1 MDIINII
8 TSLVS
13 SYGYLGIF
21 VAAFAETIFPP
32 IPSEL
37 IFPLAGF
44 VGFNSNFTYVETFF
58 MAASGALGATI
69 GAVVIYFISLNIG
82 RIAIIK
88 IGKYVFVSEK
98 KIESAERWFEK
109 YGVYAV
115 FLGRMAPGVRELI
128 SVPAGI
134 ARMPLAK
141 FVTFTF
147 FGSLVWSLILV
158 FSGYFLGNSWDILSE
173 SLSKYFPIISVIILL
188 SIGIVILFYVL
199 YDIRRNKIT
208 NLDPD

>member
-1 MDIINII
+1 VDIINII

-44 VGFNSNFTYVETFF
+44 VGFKSNFTYFETLL
-58 MAASGALGATI
+58 MASSGAIGATLGAI
-69 GAVVIYFISLNIG
+69 VIYLVSFKIG

-88 IGKYVFVSEK
+88 LGKYVFVSEK
-98 KIESAERWFEK
+98 KIEAAERWFEK
-109 YGVYAV
+109 YGIYAV

-134 ARMPLAK
+134 ARMPFAK

-147 FGSLVWSLILV
+147 FGSLVWSVILV
-158 FSGYFLGNSWDILSE
+158 FSGYFLGNSWE
-173 SLSKYFPIISVIILL
+173 SLSETLSEYFPVISVIMLL
-188 SIGIVILFYVL
+188 SIGVAIIYYV
-199 YDIRRNKIT
+199 YYCKRRNRT
-208 NLDPD
+208 RN

>member
-13 SYGYLGIF
+13 SYGYFGIF
-21 VAAFAETIFPP
+21 IAAFAETIFPP

-69 GAVVIYFISLNIG
+69 GAVVIYFISLKIG

-88 IGKYVFVSEK
+88 IGKYVFVNEK

-109 YGVYAV
+109 YGIYAV

-173 SLSKYFPIISVIILL
+173 SLSKYFPIISAITLV
-188 SIGIVILFYVL
+188 SIGIVILFYIF
-199 YDIRRNKIT
+199 YNKRK
-208 NLDPD
+208 NRMKS

>member
-21 VAAFAETIFPP
+21 IAAFAETIFPP

-44 VGFNSNFTYVETFF
+44 VGFKSNFTYFETFL
-58 MAASGALGATI
+58 MASSGAVGATF
-69 GAVVIYFISLNIG
+69 GAIVIYLISFKIG
-82 RIAIIK
+82 RIAIVK
-88 IGKYVFVSEK
+88 LGKYVFVSEK
-98 KIESAERWFEK
+98 KIESAERWFKK

-134 ARMPLAK
+134 ARMPFAK

-147 FGSLVWSLILV
+147 FGSLIWSVILV
-158 FSGYFLGNSWDILSE
+158 FLGYFLGNSWE
-173 SLSKYFPIISVIILL
+173 SLSETLSGYFTIISVIVFL
-188 SIGIVILFYVL
+188 SIAIVISYYL
-199 YDIRRNKIT
+199 YYGKRRNRLK
-208 NLDPD
+208 N

>member
-21 VAAFAETIFPP
+21 IAAFAETIFPP

-37 IFPLAGF
+37 VFPLAGF
-44 VGFNSNFTYVETFF
+44 VGFKSNFTYIETFLL
-58 MAASGALGATI
+58 ASSGAAGATLGAI
-69 GAVVIYFISLNIG
+69 VIYIISFKIG

-98 KIESAERWFEK
+98 KIEAAEKWFEK
-109 YGVYAV
+109 YGIYAV

-134 ARMPLAK
+134 ARMPFAK

-147 FGSLVWSLILV
+147 FGSLIWSLVLV
-158 FSGYFLGNSWDILSE
+158 FSGYFLGNSWDSLSE
-173 SLSKYFPIISVIILL
+173 ALSKYSHLISFITLF
-188 SIGIVILFYVL
+188 SIGIIILCYVFYGK
-199 YDIRRNKIT
+199 RRNRIKK
-208 NLDPD
+208 

>member
-1 MDIINII
+1 VDIINII

-13 SYGYLGIF
+13 TYGYLGIF
-21 VAAFAETIFPP
+21 IAAFAETIFPP

-37 IFPLAGF
+37 VFPLAGF
-44 VGFNSNFTYVETFF
+44 VGFKSNFTYFETFL
-58 MAASGALGATI
+58 MASSGAVGATI
-69 GAVVIYFISLNIG
+69 GAIVIYLVSFKIG
-82 RIAIIK
+82 RIAIVK
-88 IGKYVFVSEK
+88 LGKYVFVNEK

-134 ARMPLAK
+134 ARMPFAK

-147 FGSLVWSLILV
+147 LGSLIWSVMLV
-158 FSGYFLGNSWDILSE
+158 FLGYFLGDSWE
-173 SLSKYFPIISVIILL
+173 SLSGTLSDYFTVISVLVLL
-188 SIGIVILFYVL
+188 SIAIVIFYHV
-199 YDIRRNKIT
+199 YYGKRRNRIK
-208 NLDPD
+208 N

>member
-1 MDIINII
+1 VDIINII

-13 SYGYLGIF
+13 TYGYLGIF
-21 VAAFAETIFPP
+21 IAAFAETIFPP

-44 VGFNSNFTYVETFF
+44 VGFKSNFTYFETFL
-58 MAASGALGATI
+58 MASSGAVGATI
-69 GAVVIYFISLNIG
+69 GAIVIYLVSFKIG
-82 RIAIIK
+82 RIAIVK
-88 IGKYVFVSEK
+88 LGKYVFVNEK
-98 KIESAERWFEK
+98 KIQSAERWFEK

-134 ARMPLAK
+134 ARMPFAK

-147 FGSLVWSLILV
+147 FGSLIWSVILV
-158 FSGYFLGNSWDILSE
+158 FLGYFLGDSWERLSE
-173 SLSKYFPIISVIILL
+173 TLSDYFTVISVLVLL
-188 SIGIVILFYVL
+188 SIAIVIFYYV
-199 YDIRRNKIT
+199 YYGKRRNRIK
-208 NLDPD
+208 N

>member
-1 MDIINII
+1 VDIINII

-69 GAVVIYFISLNIG
+69 GAVVIYFISLKIG

-98 KIESAERWFEK
+98 RIESAERWFEK
-109 YGVYAV
+109 YGIYAV

-173 SLSKYFPIISVIILL
+173 SLSKYFPIISAIILL
-188 SIGIVILFYVL
+188 SIGIVILFYIF
-199 YDIRRNKIT
+199 YKKRKSRIKS
-208 NLDPD
+208 

>member
-8 TSLVS
+8 TSLIS

-21 VAAFAETIFPP
+21 IAAFAETIFPP

-44 VGFNSNFTYVETFF
+44 IGFKSNFTYFETFL
-58 MAASGALGATI
+58 MALSGAVGATI
-69 GAVVIYFISLNIG
+69 GAIVIYLVSLKIG
-82 RIAIIK
+82 RIAIVK
-88 IGKYVFVSEK
+88 LGKYVFVSEK

-128 SVPAGI
+128 SIPAGI
-134 ARMPLAK
+134 AKMPFAK

-158 FSGYFLGNSWDILSE
+158 FSGYFLGNSWDSVSE
-173 SLSKYFPIISVIILL
+173 TLTDYFPIISVIVLL
-188 SIGIVILFYVL
+188 SMGIVILCYVY
-199 YDIRRNKIT
+199 YDKRRNRIK
-208 NLDPD
+208 N

>member
-1 MDIINII
+1 VDIINII

-13 SYGYLGIF
+13 TYGYLGIF
-21 VAAFAETIFPP
+21 IAAFAETIFPP

-44 VGFNSNFTYVETFF
+44 VGFKSNFTYFETFL
-58 MAASGALGATI
+58 MASSGAGGATI
-69 GAVVIYFISLNIG
+69 GAIVIYLVSFKIG
-82 RIAIIK
+82 RIAIVK
-88 IGKYVFVSEK
+88 LGKYVFVNEK

-134 ARMPLAK
+134 ARMPFAK

-147 FGSLVWSLILV
+147 FGSLIWSMILV
-158 FSGYFLGNSWDILSE
+158 FSGYFLGNSWE
-173 SLSKYFPIISVIILL
+173 SLSEILSDYFAVISVLVLL
-188 SIGIVILFYVL
+188 SIAIVIFYYV
-199 YDIRRNKIT
+199 YYGKRRNRIK
-208 NLDPD
+208 N

>member
-1 MDIINII
+1 MDIIIII

-13 SYGYLGIF
+13 TYGYLGIF
-21 VAAFAETIFPP
+21 IAAFAETIFPP

-44 VGFNSNFTYVETFF
+44 VGFKSNFTYFETFL
-58 MAASGALGATI
+58 MASSGAVGATI
-69 GAVVIYFISLNIG
+69 GAIVIYLVSFKIG
-82 RIAIIK
+82 RIAIVK
-88 IGKYVFVSEK
+88 LGKYVFVNEK

-134 ARMPLAK
+134 ARMPFVK

-147 FGSLVWSLILV
+147 FGSLIWSVILV
-158 FSGYFLGNSWDILSE
+158 FLGYFLGDSWE
-173 SLSKYFPIISVIILL
+173 SLSETLSDYFTVISVLVLL
-188 SIGIVILFYVL
+188 SIAIVIFYYV
-199 YDIRRNKIT
+199 YYGKRRNRIK
-208 NLDPD
+208 D

>member
-1 MDIINII
+1 VDIINII

-13 SYGYLGIF
+13 TYGYLGIF
-21 VAAFAETIFPP
+21 IAAFAETIFPP

-44 VGFNSNFTYVETFF
+44 VGFKSNFTYFETFL
-58 MAASGALGATI
+58 MASSGAVGATI
-69 GAVVIYFISLNIG
+69 GAIVIYLVSFKIG
-82 RIAIIK
+82 RIAIVK
-88 IGKYVFVSEK
+88 LGKYVFVNEK

-134 ARMPLAK
+134 ARMPFAK

-147 FGSLVWSLILV
+147 FGSLIWSVILV
-158 FSGYFLGNSWDILSE
+158 FLGYFLGDSWE
-173 SLSKYFPIISVIILL
+173 SLSETLSDYFTVISVLVLL
-188 SIGIVILFYVL
+188 SISIVIFYYV
-199 YDIRRNKIT
+199 YYGKRRNRIK
-208 NLDPD
+208 N

>member
-13 SYGYLGIF
+13 AYGYLGIF
-21 VAAFAETIFPP
+21 IAAFAETIFPP

-44 VGFNSNFTYVETFF
+44 VGFKSNFTYFETFL
-58 MAASGALGATI
+58 MASSGALGATI
-69 GAVVIYFISLNIG
+69 GSIVIYLVSFKIG
-82 RIAIIK
+82 RIAIVK
-88 IGKYVFVSEK
+88 LGKYVFVNQK

-134 ARMPLAK
+134 ARMPFAK

-147 FGSLVWSLILV
+147 FGSLIWSVILV
-158 FSGYFLGNSWDILSE
+158 FLGYFLGDSWE
-173 SLSKYFPIISVIILL
+173 SLSETLSDYFTVISVLVLL
-188 SIGIVILFYVL
+188 SIAIVIFYYV
-199 YDIRRNKIT
+199 YYGKRRDRIKN
-208 NLDPD
+208 

>member
-1 MDIINII
+1 LDIINII

-13 SYGYLGIF
+13 TYGYLGIF
-21 VAAFAETIFPP
+21 IAAFAETIFPP

-44 VGFNSNFTYVETFF
+44 VGFKSNFTYFETFL
-58 MAASGALGATI
+58 MASSGAVGATI
-69 GAVVIYFISLNIG
+69 GAIVIYLVSFKIG
-82 RIAIIK
+82 RIAIVK
-88 IGKYVFVSEK
+88 LGKYVFVNEK

-134 ARMPLAK
+134 ARMPFAK

-147 FGSLVWSLILV
+147 FGSLIWSVILV
-158 FSGYFLGNSWDILSE
+158 FLGYFLGDSWE
-173 SLSKYFPIISVIILL
+173 SLSETLSDYFTVISVLVLL
-188 SIGIVILFYVL
+188 SIAIVIFYYV
-199 YDIRRNKIT
+199 YYGKRRNRIK
-208 NLDPD
+208 N

>member
-1 MDIINII
+1 M

-21 VAAFAETIFPP
+21 IAAFAETIFPP

-44 VGFNSNFTYVETFF
+44 VGFKSNFTYFETFL
-58 MAASGALGATI
+58 MAASGAAGATI
-69 GAVVIYFISLNIG
+69 GAIVIYLISFKIG
-82 RIAIIK
+82 RPAIIK

-98 KIESAERWFEK
+98 KIEAAEKWFEK
-109 YGVYAV
+109 YGIYAV

-134 ARMPLAK
+134 ARMPLPK
-141 FVTFTF
+141 FAIFTF
-147 FGSLVWSLILV
+147 FGSLVWSVILV
-158 FSGYFLGNSWDILSE
+158 FAGYFLGNSWDSLSEILSE
-173 SLSKYFPIISVIILL
+173 YFPILSVILLL
-188 SIGIVILFYVL
+188 SIGIVVFSYVH
-199 YDIRRNKIT
+199 YSKRRNRIK
-208 NLDPD
+208 N

>member
-21 VAAFAETIFPP
+21 IAAFAETIFPP

-44 VGFNSNFTYVETFF
+44 VAFKSTFTYIETFF
-58 MAASGALGATI
+58 MATSGAVGATI
-69 GAVVIYFISLNIG
+69 GAIVIYLISFKIG

-98 KIESAERWFEK
+98 KIESAEKWFEK
-109 YGVYAV
+109 YGIYAV

-134 ARMPLAK
+134 ARMPFAK

-147 FGSLVWSLILV
+147 FGSLIWSEFWFFQV
-158 FSGYFLGNSWDILSE
+158 TYWTWDNLSE
-173 SLSKYFPIISVIILL
+173 TLSNYFPIISVITLL
-188 SIGIVILFYVL
+188 SIGIVISCYVL
-199 YDIRRNKIT
+199 YKKRKNRIKN
-208 NLDPD
+208 

>member
-13 SYGYLGIF
+13 TYGYLGIF
-21 VAAFAETIFPP
+21 IAAFAETIFPP

-44 VGFNSNFTYVETFF
+44 VGFKSNFTYFETFL
-58 MAASGALGATI
+58 MASSGAVGATI
-69 GAVVIYFISLNIG
+69 GAIVIYLVSFKIG
-82 RIAIIK
+82 RIAIVK
-88 IGKYVFVSEK
+88 LGKYVFVNEK

-134 ARMPLAK
+134 ARMPFAK

-147 FGSLVWSLILV
+147 FGSLIWSVILV
-158 FSGYFLGNSWDILSE
+158 FLGYFLGDSWE
-173 SLSKYFPIISVIILL
+173 SLSETLSDYFTVISVLVLL
-188 SIGIVILFYVL
+188 SIAIVIFYYV
-199 YDIRRNKIT
+199 YYGKRRNKIK
-208 NLDPD
+208 N

>member
-1 MDIINII
+1 VDIINII

-13 SYGYLGIF
+13 TYGYLGIF
-21 VAAFAETIFPP
+21 IAAFAETIFPP

-44 VGFNSNFTYVETFF
+44 VGFKSNFTYFETFL
-58 MAASGALGATI
+58 MASSGAVGATF
-69 GAVVIYFISLNIG
+69 GAIVIYIVSFKIG
-82 RIAIIK
+82 RIAIVK
-88 IGKYVFVSEK
+88 LGKYVFVSEK

-109 YGVYAV
+109 YGIYAV

-134 ARMPLAK
+134 ARMPFAK

-147 FGSLVWSLILV
+147 FGSLIWSVILV
-158 FSGYFLGNSWDILSE
+158 FSGYFLGNSWE
-173 SLSKYFPIISVIILL
+173 SLSETLSDYFTLISVIVLL
-188 SIGIVILFYVL
+188 SIAIVIFY
-199 YDIRRNKIT
+199 YAYYGKRRNRIKK
-208 NLDPD
+208 

>member
-69 GAVVIYFISLNIG
+69 GAVVIYFISLKIG

-88 IGKYVFVSEK
+88 IGKYFFVSEK

-109 YGVYAV
+109 YGIYAV

-173 SLSKYFPIISVIILL
+173 LLSKYFPIISVITLL
-188 SIGIVILFYVL
+188 SIGMVIVFYIF
-199 YDIRRNKIT
+199 YNKRKNRIK
-208 NLDPD
+208 N

>member
-8 TSLVS
+8 TSLIS

-21 VAAFAETIFPP
+21 IAAFAETIFPP

-44 VGFNSNFTYVETFF
+44 IGFKSNFTYFETFL
-58 MAASGALGATI
+58 MALSGAVGATI
-69 GAVVIYFISLNIG
+69 GAIVIYLVSLKIG
-82 RIAIIK
+82 RIAIVK
-88 IGKYVFVSEK
+88 LGKYVFVSEK

-134 ARMPLAK
+134 ARMHFAK

-158 FSGYFLGNSWDILSE
+158 FSGYFLGNSWDSLSE
-173 SLSKYFPIISVIILL
+173 TLSDYFPIISVIVLL
-188 SIGIVILFYVL
+188 SIGIVILCYL
-199 YDIRRNKIT
+199 YYDKRRNRIK
-208 NLDPD
+208 N

>member
-21 VAAFAETIFPP
+21 IAAFAETIFPP

-44 VGFNSNFTYVETFF
+44 VGFNSNFTYIETFF
-58 MAASGALGATI
+58 MAVSGAVGATI
-69 GAVVIYFISLNIG
+69 GAIVIYLISFKIG

-98 KIESAERWFEK
+98 KIESAEKWFEK

-134 ARMPLAK
+134 ARMPFTK

-147 FGSLVWSLILV
+147 LGSLIWSLILV
-158 FSGYFLGNSWDILSE
+158 FSGYFLGNSWDSLSE
-173 SLSKYFPIISVIILL
+173 TLSKYFPIISVITLL

-199 YDIRRNKIT
+199 YDKRRNKIT

>member
-13 SYGYLGIF
+13 TYGYLGIF
-21 VAAFAETIFPP
+21 IAAFAETIFPP

-44 VGFNSNFTYVETFF
+44 VGFKSNFTYFETFL
-58 MAASGALGATI
+58 MASSGAVGATLGAI
-69 GAVVIYFISLNIG
+69 VIYLVSFKIG
-82 RIAIIK
+82 RIAIVK
-88 IGKYVFVSEK
+88 LGKYVFVSEK
-98 KIESAERWFEK
+98 KIESAERWFQK

-134 ARMPLAK
+134 ARMPFAK

-147 FGSLVWSLILV
+147 FGSLIWSVILV
-158 FSGYFLGNSWDILSE
+158 FSGYFLGNSWE
-173 SLSKYFPIISVIILL
+173 SLSETLSDYFTLISVIVLL
-188 SIGIVILFYVL
+188 SIVVVIFYYV
-199 YDIRRNKIT
+199 YYGKRRNRIK
-208 NLDPD
+208 N

>member
-13 SYGYLGIF
+13 TYGYLGIF
-21 VAAFAETIFPP
+21 IAAFAETIFPP

-44 VGFNSNFTYVETFF
+44 VGFKSNFTYFETFL
-58 MAASGALGATI
+58 MASSGAVGATF
-69 GAVVIYFISLNIG
+69 GAIVIYIVSFKIG
-82 RIAIIK
+82 RIAIVK
-88 IGKYVFVSEK
+88 LGKYVFVSEK

-109 YGVYAV
+109 YGIYAV

-134 ARMPLAK
+134 ARMPFAK

-147 FGSLVWSLILV
+147 FGSLIWSVILV
-158 FSGYFLGNSWDILSE
+158 FSGYFLGNSWE
-173 SLSKYFPIISVIILL
+173 SLSETLSDYFTLISVIVLL
-188 SIGIVILFYVL
+188 SIAIVIFY
-199 YDIRRNKIT
+199 YAYYGKRRNRIKK
-208 NLDPD
+208 

>member
-1 MDIINII
+1 VDIINII

-13 SYGYLGIF
+13 TYGYLGIF
-21 VAAFAETIFPP
+21 IAAFAETIFPP

-44 VGFNSNFTYVETFF
+44 VGFKSNFTYFETFLL
-58 MAASGALGATI
+58 ASSGAVGATI
-69 GAVVIYFISLNIG
+69 GAIVIYLVSFKIG
-82 RIAIIK
+82 RIAIVK
-88 IGKYVFVSEK
+88 LGKYVFVNEK

-134 ARMPLAK
+134 ARMPFAK

-147 FGSLVWSLILV
+147 FGSLIWSVILV
-158 FSGYFLGNSWDILSE
+158 FSGYFLGNSWE
-173 SLSKYFPIISVIILL
+173 SLSETLSDYFTLISVIVLL
-188 SIGIVILFYVL
+188 SIAIVIFY
-199 YDIRRNKIT
+199 YAYYGKRRNRIKK
-208 NLDPD
+208 

>member
-21 VAAFAETIFPP
+21 IAAFAETIFPP

-44 VGFNSNFTYVETFF
+44 IGFKSNFTYFETFL
-58 MAASGALGATI
+58 MASLGAV
-69 GAVVIYFISLNIG
+69 GATFGAIVIYLVSFKIG
-82 RIAIIK
+82 RIAVVK
-88 IGKYVFVSEK
+88 LGKYVFVSEK

-134 ARMPLAK
+134 ARMPFAK

-147 FGSLVWSLILV
+147 FGSLIWSVILV
-158 FSGYFLGNSWDILSE
+158 FSGYFLGNSWE
-173 SLSKYFPIISVIILL
+173 SLSETLSDYFTIISIIALL
-188 SIGIVILFYVL
+188 SIALVILY
-199 YDIRRNKIT
+199 YAYYGKRRNRIK
-208 NLDPD
+208 N

>member
-1 MDIINII
+1 VDIINII

-44 VGFNSNFTYVETFF
+44 VGFKSNFTYFETLL
-58 MAASGALGATI
+58 MASSGAIGATLGAI
-69 GAVVIYFISLNIG
+69 VIYLVSFKIG

-88 IGKYVFVSEK
+88 LGKYAFVSEK
-98 KIESAERWFEK
+98 KIEAAERWFEK
-109 YGVYAV
+109 YGIYAV

-134 ARMPLAK
+134 ARMPFAK

-147 FGSLVWSLILV
+147 FGSLVWSVILV
-158 FSGYFLGNSWDILSE
+158 FSGYFLGNSWE
-173 SLSKYFPIISVIILL
+173 SLSETLSEYFPVISVIMLL
-188 SIGIVILFYVL
+188 SIGVAIIYYV
-199 YDIRRNKIT
+199 YYCKRRNRT
-208 NLDPD
+208 RN